1 MGLFLLLTDYVCRE
15 FRRRRR
21 EETLRSSIGEIN
33 VTQGTAQMVGSMRL
47 LCKALN
53 FVSRLPVYT
62 VETGNERRKPNK
74 MNIFVETNGQKNEV
88 FRFHLNPI

>member
-1 MGLFLLLTDYVCRE
+1 
-15 FRRRRR
+15 
-21 EETLRSSIGEIN
+21 
-33 VTQGTAQMVGSMRL
+33 MRL

-53 FVSRLPVYT
+53 FVSRFPAYT

-88 FRFHLNPI
+88 FRFHLNPIYAG